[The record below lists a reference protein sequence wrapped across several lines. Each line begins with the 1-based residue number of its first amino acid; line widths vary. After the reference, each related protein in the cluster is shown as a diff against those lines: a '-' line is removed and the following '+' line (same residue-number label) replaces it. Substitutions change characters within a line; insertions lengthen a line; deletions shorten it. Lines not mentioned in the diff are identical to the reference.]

1 MKKILIYVPTKS
13 NLNLPTKLGGI
24 KSLNYN
30 LFKFLKKNNFN
41 VKLVKDLSLKDKNT
55 IWDIVI
61 SSNDASIF
69 SILIAKKKI
78 LWLHNLLQIEKAFR
92 KKQIWS
98 IIKNK
103 IDTVFVS
110 KYLKEHTSSLY
121 FFSTKLVIENFLD
134 STFHNLKKNYK
145 RKPIFIWSTRRKKG
159 LNDLISSWVENN
171 LLLENSQLH
180 IFGIKKNEINF
191 KDIYLK
197 KYNIYI
203 HGFVDKKTLVKYYS
217 KSSGIICLGYDETFC
232 LNAIEGNASG
242 LPILTFGLSNLKN
255 IVFNKKNGYVIDN
268 FKNLINRILYIK
280 NLKISN
286 KIKLI
291 NSCYNHSLKYYPD
304 KSIKKWIKIVK

>member
-24 KSLNYN
+24 ESLNYN

-41 VKLVKDLSLKDKNT
+41 VKLGRDLSLKDKNT
-55 IWDIVI
+55 IWDLVI

-134 STFHNLKKNYK
+134 STFLNLKKNYK

-159 LNDLISSWVENN
+159 LNNLIGSWEENN
-171 LLLENSQLH
+171 
-180 IFGIKKNEINF
+180 
-191 KDIYLK
+191 
-197 KYNIYI
+197 
-203 HGFVDKKTLVKYYS
+203 
-217 KSSGIICLGYDETFC
+217 
-232 LNAIEGNASG
+232 
-242 LPILTFGLSNLKN
+242 
-255 IVFNKKNGYVIDN
+255 
-268 FKNLINRILYIK
+268 
-280 NLKISN
+280 
-286 KIKLI
+286 
-291 NSCYNHSLKYYPD
+291 
-304 KSIKKWIKIVK
+304 